1 MSKKKPTN
9 RAQKYLLFKSIRDG
23 VVVMKDGSLR
33 AILMVNSI
41 NFNLKS
47 QDEQTAMLQ
56 SYQSFLNSITFPIQ
70 IVVQSRTLDLDE
82 YLKKLE
88 GVSKTQNNQLLQTQT
103 LDYTEFVREL
113 IGMANIM
120 SKNFYVILPYT
131 QSIKAKGG
139 LFSHLFRK
147 ATGPTSLF
155 AEAKEELLRR
165 ANLVANGLGSL
176 GLSNA
181 LLNTEELIDL
191 FYATYNPDTAKRQK
205 LFNVSNVDI
214 DIITAIDKGKGADNA
229 VV

>member
-1 MSKKKPTN
+1 MN
-9 RAQKYLLFKSIRDG
+9 RKTTTSRTQRHLLFKSIRDG

-33 AILMVNSI
+33 AVLMVNSI

-47 QDEQTAMLQ
+47 QDEQAALLQ

-82 YLKKLE
+82 YLQKLE
-88 GVSKTQNNQLLQTQT
+88 NVSKAQNNQLLQSQT
-103 LDYTEFVREL
+103 LDYTDFVREL

-131 QSIKAKGG
+131 QSIQEKGG
-139 LFSHLFRK
+139 LLSRLFRK
-147 ATGPTSLF
+147 STGPTSLF

-165 ANLVANGLGSL
+165 ANLIANGLGSL

>member
-1 MSKKKPTN
+1 MNKKTTAS

-33 AILMVNSI
+33 AVLMVNSI

-47 QDEQTAMLQ
+47 QDEQTALLQ

-82 YLKKLE
+82 YLQKLE
-88 GVSKTQNNQLLQTQT
+88 DISKTQNNQLLQTQT

-120 SKNFYVILPYT
+120 SKNFYVVLPYT
-131 QSIKAKGG
+131 QSIQAKGG
-139 LFSHLFRK
+139 LLSRLFRK
-147 ATGPTSLF
+147 TTGPTSLF